1 MALIIGYFPMRV
13 PDLKIVMSHFVSA
26 SRVFARL
33 AQVYFFD
40 SVVCK
45 RAWRVTSPIAKG
57 ASMHNEPDALR
68 LSPSEQWSRIT
79 TVLVSAIA
87 GAEEAQRLQ
96 KAATQQLDLAQYA
109 ISTLTDE
116 LAAVMAIPG
125 RRERASVHQF
135 EPVLVRTSDR
145 SIAA

>member
-13 PDLKIVMSHFVSA
+13 PNLKIVMSDFASA
-26 SRVFARL
+26 SRVFARS
-33 AQVYFFD
+33 AQIYFLD
-40 SVVCK
+40 SGFSK

-57 ASMHNEPDALR
+57 ASMHNEPDTLR
-68 LSPSEQWSRIT
+68 LSASEQWSRIT
-79 TVLVSAIA
+79 TVLVTAIA

-135 EPVLVRTSDR
+135 ESVLVRAGDR

>member
-1 MALIIGYFPMRV
+1 MTV
-13 PDLKIVMSHFVSA
+13 PKLKNVMGRFA
-26 SRVFARL
+26 IAGCEFARF
-33 AQVYFFD
+33 AKSMIFGNGVFK
-40 SVVCK
+40 SV
-45 RAWRVTSPIAKG
+45 WRVTLPTAEG
-57 ASMHNEPDALR
+57 TRMQHEPETQR
-68 LSPSEQWSRIT
+68 LSASEQWTRIT
-79 TVLVSAIA
+79 SILVTAIA

-125 RRERASVHQF
+125 RRERASIHQF
-135 EPVLVRTSDR
+135 EPVLVRVSDR